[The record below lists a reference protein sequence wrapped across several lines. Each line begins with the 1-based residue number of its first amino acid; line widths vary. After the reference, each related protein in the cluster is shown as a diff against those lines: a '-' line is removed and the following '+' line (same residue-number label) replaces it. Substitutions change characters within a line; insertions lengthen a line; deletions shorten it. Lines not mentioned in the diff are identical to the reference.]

1 MRITKSRL
9 YVFKLLIN
17 VAFEDETTVKN
28 GGVRGRGLILVKNH
42 PLPPPYARRGKV
54 PILGEAFIELFRFIM
69 SYFPLLFEEGT
80 KGWWLQKQ
88 GNSTVKTEPLP
99 SSLRTEIDPLCNVMI
114 CSAIARPKPLPGVS
128 ARAVSP
134 R

>member
-69 SYFPLLFEEGT
+69 SYFPLLFEEGNLR
-80 KGWWLQKQ
+80 G
-88 GNSTVKTEPLP
+88 GVKALRYCT
-99 SSLRTEIDPLCNVMI
+99 SSPPFLN
-114 CSAIARPKPLPGVS
+114 K
-128 ARAVSP
+128 
-134 R
+134 